1 MLVKSVRRQI
11 SPNPL
16 SPSRRQFLQTTAA
29 IAGALVVAAR
39 PEICDVVAAATA
51 QDLPQPNAFIKIAA
65 DNSVTVI
72 IKHLDKGQGVTT
84 GLATIVADELD
95 ADWTQ
100 IRTEFAPADAARY
113 NNLAFGRIQGT
124 GGSTSI
130 ANSWAQLRNA
140 AAAAKSMLKA
150 AAAESWHVPASEI
163 SVKKG
168 TLVHAASG
176 KRVSFGELAAK
187 AATMPVP
194 VQVTLKDPK
203 DWIYIGKSVP
213 RVDSVAKTTGKA
225 IFAFDVKRPGMLT
238 AVLAR
243 PPRFGA
249 TVKSFDATAAKAQ
262 TGVVEVVQVP
272 QGVAVLATDTW
283 SAIKGRQE
291 LKIEWDDTQA
301 EKRSSEEIFAEYR
314 KLAAQP
320 GKAVARRGDADAAL
334 KGAAKVIEAEF
345 LFPYLAHAPLEPLNA
360 TIELKPDGGAEIW
373 AGSQFQTVEQ
383 ATAAAILGV
392 EPTEITINTLWAGGS
407 FGRRASPDA
416 DYIAEL
422 AEIARASTKKTPIHL
437 VWTRQDDIGG
447 GHYRPATLHQ
457 VRAGLDAKGDL
468 IGWDHHIVNQSIMIG
483 TVREA
488 ARVKDGVDDSS
499 VEGVSDMPYAMPN
512 LAVEW
517 HQATSPV
524 TVLWW
529 RSVGHTHTAQAVEV
543 MIDEVAQAAGRDPL
557 LFRLDLLKDRP
568 RHVGV
573 LKLAAEKAGYGE
585 TLAPGGG
592 RGIAAHESF
601 HTFVA
606 MVADVTVSP
615 DGAVKVDRIVVA
627 VDCGVP
633 VNPDVIRAQI
643 EGGAGF
649 GLGAALRDEITLK
662 DGLVEQSNFDGYEP
676 LRISDMPKVEVY
688 IVSSMEVPTGI
699 GEPSV
704 PPVVPAVTNAIFA
717 ATGKRLHSL
726 PCDFSALSRP

>member
-1 MLVKSVRRQI
+1 MLVKSVCGRR
-11 SPNPL
+11 SPDPL
-16 SPSRRQFLQTTAA
+16 TPSRRQFLQTTAA
-29 IAGALVVAAR
+29 LAGALVVAAQ
-39 PEICDVVAAATA
+39 PEICEVVAATPRAP
-51 QDLPQPNAFIKIAA
+51 PQPNAFIKIAA

-100 IRTEFAPADAARY
+100 IRTEFAPSDAARY
-113 NNLAFGRIQGT
+113 NNLAFGAIQGT

-140 AAAAKSMLKA
+140 AAAAKAMLRA
-150 AAAESWHVPASEI
+150 AAAVSWHVPANEI
-163 SVKKG
+163 SVEKG
-168 TLVHAASG
+168 VLVHAASG
-176 KRVSFGELAAK
+176 KRASFGELAAK

-194 VQVTLKDPK
+194 ARVTLKDAK
-203 DWIYIGKSVP
+203 DWIYIGKSV
-213 RVDSVAKTTGKA
+213 RRIDSVAKTTGKA
-225 IFAFDVKRPGMLT
+225 IFALDVKRPGMLT
-238 AVLAR
+238 AVLTR
-243 PPRFGA
+243 PPRFGG
-249 TVKSFDATAAKAQ
+249 TVKSFDATAAKARK
-262 TGVVEVVQVP
+262 GVVEVVQVP
-272 QGVAVLATDTW
+272 QGIAVLANDTW

-291 LKIEWDDTQA
+291 LKIEWDDTKA

-314 KLAAQP
+314 KLAGQP
-320 GKAVARRGDADAAL
+320 GRPAARRGDAVAAL
-334 KGAAKVIEAEF
+334 KSAANVIEAEF

-383 ATAAAILGV
+383 ATAGAILGIK
-392 EPTEITINTLWAGGS
+392 PTDVAIHTLWAGGS
-407 FGRRASPDA
+407 FGRRASPNA

-422 AEIARASTKKTPIHL
+422 AEIAKASTKKAPIHL
-437 VWTRQDDIGG
+437 VWTREDDIGG
-447 GHYRPATLHQ
+447 GHYRSVTLHRI
-457 VRAGLDAKGDL
+457 RAGLDAKGNL

-483 TVREA
+483 TLLEA
-488 ARVKDGVDDSS
+488 AMVKDGVDESS
-499 VEGVSDMPYAMPN
+499 VEGASDIPYAIPN

-524 TVLWW
+524 PVLWW

-543 MIDEVAQAAGRDPL
+543 MIDEAAQAAGRDPY
-557 LFRLDLLKDRP
+557 LFRLDLLQDHP
-568 RHVGV
+568 RHAEV

-585 TLAPGGG
+585 KLPAGRG
-592 RGIAAHESF
+592 RGIAVHDSF

-615 DGAVKVDRIVVA
+615 DGSVKVDRIVAA

-649 GLGAALRDEITLK
+649 GLGAALRNGITLK
-662 DGLVEQSNFDGYEP
+662 EGLVEQSNFDGYEP
-676 LRISDMPKVEVY
+676 LRISDMPKVEVH
-688 IVSSMEVPTGI
+688 IVSSMEAPTGI
-699 GEPSV
+699 GEPGV
-704 PPVVPAVTNAIFA
+704 PPVAPAVTNAIFT

-726 PCDFSALSRP
+726 PWDFSALRRA